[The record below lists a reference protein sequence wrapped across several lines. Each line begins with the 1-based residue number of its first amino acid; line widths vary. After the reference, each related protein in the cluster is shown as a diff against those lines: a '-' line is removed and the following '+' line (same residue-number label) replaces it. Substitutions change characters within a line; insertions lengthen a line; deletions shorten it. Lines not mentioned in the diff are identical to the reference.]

1 MIEAVRSQ
9 TDKPICVDVNQG
21 WTDKKMALDM
31 AYWLK
36 EHGVVFIEQPMSK
49 TAFVDTA
56 WLTQNSPLPII
67 ADEAFQTI
75 TDIKKVQEAY
85 SGINVKLMKCG
96 GLRSAYVII
105 KMAKA
110 LGMKV
115 MIGCMTETSCA
126 VSAAAQLSPLV
137 DSGNWENGEN
147 VLHVKAPDTEIS
159 KKHNITLTE
168 FKKRIDDDRELMLKN
183 RNKRIKPSKDDKILT
198 SWNAIMLKGYI
209 DAYMAFGDEK
219 FLTAA
224 LKNADFLTN
233 NAIST
238 TNEIT
243 RNYKNGKSSVPGL
256 LDDYSFTISA
266 FIDLYQATFNEKWL
280 CKAAELTNYTI
291 THFFDPASGMFYYTP
306 DNHSDLIAR
315 KMEISDNVIPSSN
328 SEMAMDLFLLGNYFN
343 NDSYI
348 QKAKQMLINVQG
360 NLKLNI
366 LSYSNWGLLGIH
378 FIKPIYEVAIVG
390 PDWENIKKNLESN
403 YLPDAVFLGG
413 KNEGTI
419 DLLKNKLVSGQAT
432 IYVCENKTCRIPV
445 TNVSDA
451 LKQLK

>member
-1 MIEAVRSQ
+1 MKTRRKFLKDFGLLAGASGFSYLAVEKHNWLITDKILGKNSGMTLRFKPYELHLKHVFTIAEGSRSTTPVMLTELEFDNITGYGEASMPPYLGESYETATSFLNKVNLARFESPFLMEDILDYVDQIAPGNYAAKASVDIALHDLVGKLMRKPWYKIWGLNPSRTPYTSFTIGMDKPEVVKEKVLEAAPYRILKVKLGQGKDKEMIEAVRSQ

-137 DSGNWENGEN
+137 DW
-147 VLHVKAPDTEIS
+147 
-159 KKHNITLTE
+159 
-168 FKKRIDDDRELMLKN
+168 
-183 RNKRIKPSKDDKILT
+183 
-198 SWNAIMLKGYI
+198 
-209 DAYMAFGDEK
+209 
-219 FLTAA
+219 
-224 LKNADFLTN
+224 AD
-233 NAIST
+233 
-238 TNEIT
+238 
-243 RNYKNGKSSVPGL
+243 
-256 LDDYSFTISA
+256 LD
-266 FIDLYQATFNEKWL
+266 
-280 CKAAELTNYTI
+280 
-291 THFFDPASGMFYYTP
+291 
-306 DNHSDLIAR
+306 
-315 KMEISDNVIPSSN
+315 
-328 SEMAMDLFLLGNYFN
+328 
-343 NDSYI
+343 
-348 QKAKQMLINVQG
+348 G
-360 NLKLNI
+360 NLLIDNDVFKGMIIKDGKVVLPETD
-366 LSYSNWGLLGIH
+366 GIG
-378 FIKPIYEVAIVG
+378 I
-390 PDWENIKKNLESN
+390 
-403 YLPDAVFLGG
+403 
-413 KNEGTI
+413 
-419 DLLKNKLVSGQAT
+419 NK
-432 IYVCENKTCRIPV
+432 I
-445 TNVSDA
+445 
-451 LKQLK
+451 